1 MFKGGKQKSNQSSA
15 GQQYNSGQN
24 YGSNI
29 GTNFAI
35 NQSGSSGNSFNQ
47 STSNQGSNS
56 VSGSMQDVWGSQSPF
71 LESMYG
77 SAQGEYGN
85 ALNNINGMTP
95 QVSGQVQDAFGT
107 GSGAFN
113 NLAVGGQQA
122 QLLSGMGQNP
132 YVAAMK
138 DQVASDADRLKQQTL
153 ASTDAR
159 AAAAGMSGS
168 SGYRDQVGQSFS
180 NIDQQAMDAMS
191 NIGYN
196 SFNQDMQNRMSL
208 AQGIDANMA
217 NAMGNTGAMQ
227 GAAVNQFNP
236 FMAGLNATNQYAGI
250 LGGPTVLG
258 NSFSNSSSYGNS
270 SSIGAGTNNSFSN
283 GMNVGLD
290 VGGNIGNNQGW
301 GNNSGT
307 GSSSGWNIGMEF
319 QPPAGAGL

>member
-1 MFKGGKQKSNQSSA
+1 MFKGGKQKANQSSA

-258 NSFSNSSSYGNS
+258 NSFGNS
-270 SSIGAGTNNSFSN
+270 SSFGSSNSLGASNNNSFSN
-283 GMNVGLD
+283 GMNVGLN

>member
-1 MFKGGKQKSNQSSA
+1 MGFSAGKNKSNQSSA

-29 GTNFAI
+29 GANFGV

-56 VSGSMQDVWGSQSPF
+56 FSGSIQDVWGAQSPF
-71 LESMYG
+71 LAGMYG

-113 NLAVGGQQA
+113 NLAGGGQQA
-122 QLLSGMGQNP
+122 QLLNGMGQNP

-180 NIDQQAMDAMS
+180 DIDQQAMDAMS

-196 SFNQDMQNRMSL
+196 SFNQDMQNRMAL
-208 AQGIDANMA
+208 AQGVDANMA

-258 NSFSNSSSYGNS
+258 NSFGNS
-270 SSIGAGTNNSFSN
+270 SSFGSSNSLGASNNNSFSN
-283 GMNVGLD
+283 GMNVGLNM
-290 VGGNIGNNQGW
+290 GGNIGNNQGW
-301 GNNSGT
+301 GNNSST
-307 GSSSGWNIGMEF
+307 GSSSGWNLGIS
-319 QPPAGAGL
+319 

>member
-1 MFKGGKQKSNQSSA
+1 MGFNAGKEKSNESSA
-15 GQQYNSGQN
+15 GQQYSSGQN

-29 GTNFAI
+29 GANFGV

-47 STSNQGSNS
+47 STSAQGSNS
-56 VSGSMQDVWGSQSPF
+56 VSGSSQDVWGSQSPF

-113 NLAVGGQQA
+113 NLAGGGQQA

-168 SGYRDQVGQSFS
+168 SGYRNQVGQSFS
-180 NIDQQAMDAMS
+180 DIDQQAMDAMS

-258 NSFSNSSSYGNS
+258 NSFGNS
-270 SSIGAGTNNSFSN
+270 SSFGSSNSLGASNNNSFSN
-283 GMNVGLD
+283 GMNVGLN

-307 GSSSGWNIGMEF
+307 GSSSGWNIGMGL
-319 QPPAGAGL
+319 QPPAGG

>member
-1 MFKGGKQKSNQSSA
+1 MGFSAGKQKSNQSSA

-29 GTNFAI
+29 GANFGV

-47 STSNQGSNS
+47 STSAQGSNS
-56 VSGSMQDVWGSQSPF
+56 VSGSSQDVWGAQSPF

-77 SAQGEYGN
+77 SAQGEYGS

-95 QVSGQVQDAFGT
+95 QISGQVQDAFGT

-113 NLAVGGQQA
+113 NLAGGGQQA

-196 SFNQDMQNRMSL
+196 SFNQDMQNRMAL

-258 NSFSNSSSYGNS
+258 NSFGNS
-270 SSIGAGTNNSFSN
+270 SSFGSSNSLGASNNNSFSN
-283 GMNVGLD
+283 GMNVGLNM
-290 VGGNIGNNQGW
+290 GGNIGNNQGW
-301 GNNSGT
+301 GNNSST
-307 GSSSGWNIGMEF
+307 GSSSGWNMGLGL
-319 QPPAGAGL
+319 QPPAGG

>member
-1 MFKGGKQKSNQSSA
+1 MSFKGGKQKSNQSSA

-29 GTNFAI
+29 GANFGV

-47 STSNQGSNS
+47 STSAQGSNS
-56 VSGSMQDVWGSQSPF
+56 VSGSSQDVWGAQSPF

-95 QVSGQVQDAFGT
+95 QISGQVQDAFGT

-113 NLAVGGQQA
+113 NLAGGGQQA
-122 QLLSGMGQNP
+122 QLLNAMGQNP

-196 SFNQDMQNRMSL
+196 SFNQDMQNRMAL

-258 NSFSNSSSYGNS
+258 NSFGNS
-270 SSIGAGTNNSFSN
+270 SSFGSSNSLGASNNNSFSN
-283 GMNVGLD
+283 GMNVGLNM
-290 VGGNIGNNQGW
+290 GGNIGNNQGW
-301 GNNSGT
+301 GNNSST
-307 GSSSGWNIGMEF
+307 GSSSGWNMGLGL
-319 QPPAGAGL
+319 QPPAGG

>member
-1 MFKGGKQKSNQSSA
+1 MSFKGGKQKSNQSSA

-95 QVSGQVQDAFGT
+95 QISGQVQDAFGT

-168 SGYRDQVGQSFS
+168 SGYRNQVGQSFS
-180 NIDQQAMDAMS
+180 DIDQQAMDAMS

-196 SFNQDMQNRMSL
+196 SFNQDMQNRMAL
-208 AQGIDANMA
+208 ARGVDANMA

-258 NSFSNSSSYGNS
+258 NSFGNS
-270 SSIGAGTNNSFSN
+270 SSFGSSNSLGASNNNSFSN
-283 GMNVGLD
+283 GMNVGLN

-307 GSSSGWNIGMEF
+307 GSSSGWNIGMGL
-319 QPPAGAGL
+319 QPPAGG

>member
-258 NSFSNSSSYGNS
+258 NSFGNS
-270 SSIGAGTNNSFSN
+270 SSFGSSNSLGASNNNSFSN
-283 GMNVGLD
+283 GMNVGLN

-307 GSSSGWNIGMEF
+307 GSSSGWNIGMGL
-319 QPPAGAGL
+319 QPPAGG

>member
-15 GQQYNSGQN
+15 SQQYNSGQN

-122 QLLSGMGQNP
+122 QLLNAMGQNP

-258 NSFSNSSSYGNS
+258 NSFGNS
-270 SSIGAGTNNSFSN
+270 SSFGSSNSLGASNNNSFSN
-283 GMNVGLD
+283 GMNVGLN

>member
-1 MFKGGKQKSNQSSA
+1 MGFSAGKQKSNQSSA

-29 GTNFAI
+29 GANFGV

-47 STSNQGSNS
+47 STSAQGSNS
-56 VSGSMQDVWGSQSPF
+56 VSGSSQDVWGSQSPF

-95 QVSGQVQDAFGT
+95 QISGQVQDAFGT

-113 NLAVGGQQA
+113 KLAGGGQQA
-122 QLLSGMGQNP
+122 QLLNAMGQNP

-196 SFNQDMQNRMSL
+196 SFNQDMQNRMAL

-258 NSFSNSSSYGNS
+258 TSFGNS
-270 SSIGAGTNNSFSN
+270 SSFGSSNSLGASNNNSFSN
-283 GMNVGLD
+283 GMNVGLNM
-290 VGGNIGNNQGW
+290 GGNIGNNQGW

-307 GSSSGWNIGMEF
+307 GSSSGWNLGIS
-319 QPPAGAGL
+319 